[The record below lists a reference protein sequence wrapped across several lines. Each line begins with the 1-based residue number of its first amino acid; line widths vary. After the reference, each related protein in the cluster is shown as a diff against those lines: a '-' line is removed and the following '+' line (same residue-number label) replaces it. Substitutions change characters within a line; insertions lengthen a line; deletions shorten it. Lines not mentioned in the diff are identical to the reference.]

1 VSRARAAIE
10 IPGPRIADVEELWY
24 DRTRWAAF
32 VDGLKHVYAVE
43 GDYPNPGA
51 VVKWESHSGGRGRV
65 LERVVAYTAREG
77 QELDVQDSQIRG
89 RQTVRFTALED
100 GVRIEL
106 ELEYAIKDRSALT
119 PLVDLFFVRRAQ
131 TDSLRRTLARF
142 ARELRDQLV
151 E

>member
-1 VSRARAAIE
+1 M
-10 IPGPRIADVEELWY
+10 
-24 DRTRWAAF
+24 
-32 VDGLKHVYAVE
+32 
-43 GDYPNPGA
+43 
-51 VVKWESHSGGRGRV
+51 

-89 RQTVRFTALED
+89 RQRVRFTALDD

-106 ELEYAIKDRSALT
+106 ELEYEIKDRTAVT

-142 ARELRDQLV
+142 ARELRDQSFY
-151 E
+151 